1 MPSIDFPHATITVV
15 IFILTL
21 FSFWLRRK
29 TSMERCARANPRRGL
44 TILEKLS
51 LAGIIVWGLHNL
63 NVLAL
68 RIWCALEFEYHHF
81 FTYEV
86 FNWAVAKALD
96 YSIMYFKSKELQR
109 EPVLCVDYLQLLVEE
124 KNVVGKMCHGNS
136 EKKPKYIEKLSL
148 AVIVFWGLHN
158 VNVLAL
164 EAWCSFEKKYHKFF
178 AFEAFTWSVSKALD
192 YSIMFFKSKELQCEP
207 VLQIKKAKIL
217 QRYFL
222 FCASMVFIL
231 DVASIVSNLNRGGT
245 SFTQDCVL
253 EYSSIAP
260 SQDQLSVIITVIY
273 IFFEPSAT
281 ISGLYL
287 FIKPFLKYR
296 KLQRTVA
303 AASLGSTSDPKYP
316 SAEHLE
322 EPPNSNVEQKEIE
335 GEPSTRKE
343 SQQDFSNLLRT
354 TLFWNCIGVFASQL
368 SVWLVNMQWFLS
380 EDLAAW

>member
-1 MPSIDFPHATITVV
+1 MSSIDFPHPAITVL
-15 IFILTL
+15 IFVLTI

-29 TSMERCARANPRRGL
+29 TSLERCAMVTPRRNQSTL
-44 TILEKLS
+44 
-51 LAGIIVWGLHNL
+51 
-63 NVLAL
+63 
-68 RIWCALEFEYHHF
+68 
-81 FTYEV
+81 
-86 FNWAVAKALD
+86 
-96 YSIMYFKSKELQR
+96 
-109 EPVLCVDYLQLLVEE
+109 
-124 KNVVGKMCHGNS
+124 
-136 EKKPKYIEKLSL
+136 EKLSL

-380 EDLAAW
+380 EDLAAWLKIHYWIHPFDAYFHILCIHLVFLDFQTIPKVVKSIKKRCWRRNHE